1 MRWIP
6 NQRLRRGFRS
16 SIFILTMHV
25 KGSEMKASLF
35 TYSDCAAAATG
46 SATAFSLNLRRQT
59 LFSVPDAANVRIACV
74 EGIVWITL
82 DNDPRDIV
90 LESCGVFTT
99 TEHRRALV
107 YAMEAS
113 RITVAAPAAT
123 PANAFARRRK
133 QTHGLVLQ
141 MEPA

>member
-1 MRWIP
+1 M
-6 NQRLRRGFRS
+6 N
-16 SIFILTMHV
+16 
-25 KGSEMKASLF
+25 AS
-35 TYSDCAAAATG
+35 TYPSTSRATSGARPDCAATATA
-46 SATAFSLNLRRQT
+46 STSAFSLNLRQQA

-74 EGIVWITL
+74 EGAVWITL

-107 YAMEAS
+107 YAMKPS
-113 RITVAAPAAT
+113 RITVAAPASA
-123 PANAFARRRK
+123 PANAFARQRK
-133 QTHGLVLQ
+133 QAPGLVLQ

>member
-1 MRWIP
+1 
-6 NQRLRRGFRS
+6 
-16 SIFILTMHV
+16 
-25 KGSEMKASLF
+25 MKASSS
-35 TYSDCAAAATG
+35 TYPDCAVAATG
-46 SATAFSLNLRRQT
+46 STNANGNAFSLNLRRQA

-74 EGIVWITL
+74 EGAVWITL

-113 RITVAAPAAT
+113 RITVAATVAA
-123 PANAFARRRK
+123 PANAFTRRRK
-133 QTHGLVLQ
+133 QAYGLVLQ

>member
-1 MRWIP
+1 M
-6 NQRLRRGFRS
+6 N
-16 SIFILTMHV
+16 V
-25 KGSEMKASLF
+25 KGLAMNTS
-35 TYSDCAAAATG
+35 TYPSTSRATSAARPDCDAAATV
-46 SATAFSLNLRRQT
+46 STSAFSLNLRQQA

-74 EGIVWITL
+74 EGAVWITL

-107 YAMEAS
+107 YAMKPS
-113 RITVAAPAAT
+113 RITVAAPVSA
-123 PANAFARRRK
+123 PANAFARQRK
-133 QTHGLVLQ
+133 QTQGLVLQ

>member
-1 MRWIP
+1 M
-6 NQRLRRGFRS
+6 N
-16 SIFILTMHV
+16 
-25 KGSEMKASLF
+25 AS
-35 TYSDCAAAATG
+35 TYPSASRATSGARPDCAAAATA
-46 SATAFSLNLRRQT
+46 STSAFSLNLRQQA

-74 EGIVWITL
+74 EGAVWITL

-107 YAMEAS
+107 YAMKPS
-113 RITVAAPAAT
+113 RITVAAPATAS
-123 PANAFARRRK
+123 ANAFARQRK
-133 QTHGLVLQ
+133 HAPGLVLQ